1 MDYLVILPT
10 LNEREG
16 LAKTLDE
23 LFSVGV
29 PPDKIL
35 VVDGGSTDG
44 TCDVARE
51 RGVRCIMQEGR
62 GKAAAVKTA
71 FRHADADV
79 LIVMDADFTYPAQHV
94 RDLLAQDCDEV
105 IGARR
110 EVEPGAQRLLYRFGN
125 WVLTKWFNLIFG
137 TDLTDVLSGMY
148 AVRKA
153 AAADMEFASRG
164 FGIESEI
171 AAHVASTGGTICE
184 VPIRYRR
191 RVGQKKLGLRHGLHI
206 AWDMAA
212 LALRYNPAFF
222 LSFAAALL
230 ALPGLGIAAWVA
242 YKWIFL
248 GVKHYVWGI
257 IAFALVAGGVSAGAV
272 AVLTLYLKRM
282 EIRILRSLEATGGEG
297 KDVMTQPSTTGGREE
312 TCEAARDKEAT
323 PRGYPKADRRLERR
337 QSRRGRPAPDSG
349 AEQGNVE
356 RFYVAPLRLTAEGC
370 LWV

>member
-1 MDYLVILPT
+1 MDFLVILPT

-51 RGVRCIMQEGR
+51 RGVRCIMQMGR
-62 GKAAAVKTA
+62 GKAAAVRTA
-71 FRHADADV
+71 FKYADADV

-105 IGARR
+105 IGAKR
-110 EVEPGAQRLLYRFGN
+110 ELEPGAQRLLYRFGN

-148 AVRKA
+148 AVKKA

-171 AAHVASTGGTICE
+171 AAHVASTGGAICE
-184 VPIRYRR
+184 VPIHYRR

-222 LSFAAALL
+222 LSFAAVLL

-282 EIRILRSLEATGGEG
+282 EIRILRAL
-297 KDVMTQPSTTGGREE
+297 
-312 TCEAARDKEAT
+312 
-323 PRGYPKADRRLERR
+323 RR
-337 QSRRGRPAPDSG
+337 QSARAK
-349 AEQGNVE
+349 
-356 RFYVAPLRLTAEGC
+356 TT
-370 LWV
+370 

>member
-1 MDYLVILPT
+1 
-10 LNEREG
+10 
-16 LAKTLDE
+16 
-23 LFSVGV
+23 VG
-29 PPDKIL
+29 
-35 VVDGGSTDG
+35 
-44 TCDVARE
+44 
-51 RGVRCIMQEGR
+51 
-62 GKAAAVKTA
+62 
-71 FRHADADV
+71 
-79 LIVMDADFTYPAQHV
+79 
-94 RDLLAQDCDEV
+94 
-105 IGARR
+105 
-110 EVEPGAQRLLYRFGN
+110 PGAQRLLYRFGN

-153 AAADMEFASRG
+153 AVADMEFASRG

-242 YKWIFL
+242 YKWVFL

-282 EIRILRSLEATGGEG
+282 EIRILRAL
-297 KDVMTQPSTTGGREE
+297 
-312 TCEAARDKEAT
+312 
-323 PRGYPKADRRLERR
+323 RR
-337 QSRRGRPAPDSG
+337 QSARAKTS
-349 AEQGNVE
+349 
-356 RFYVAPLRLTAEGC
+356 
-370 LWV
+370 

>member
-1 MDYLVILPT
+1 MRRTSRPACWRPVWRLL
-10 LNEREG
+10 EEG
-16 LAKTLDE
+16 LTRNAAGKAFQAWRAPLAALLRLELNTL
-23 LFSVGV
+23 
-29 PPDKIL
+29 
-35 VVDGGSTDG
+35 
-44 TCDVARE
+44 CR
-51 RGVRCIMQEGR
+51 GR
-62 GKAAAVKTA
+62 GKAVAIKTA
-71 FRHADADV
+71 FRHADAD
-79 LIVMDADFTYPAQHV
+79 FTYPAQHI
-94 RDLLAQDCDEV
+94 RDLLSQDCDEV
-105 IGARR
+105 IGARK

-148 AVRKA
+148 AVKKA
-153 AAADMEFASRG
+153 AVADMEFASRG
-164 FGIESEI
+164 FGIEAEI

-206 AWDMAA
+206 AWDMAG

-242 YKWIFL
+242 YKWVFL

-282 EIRILRSLEATGGEG
+282 EIRILRAL
-297 KDVMTQPSTTGGREE
+297 
-312 TCEAARDKEAT
+312 
-323 PRGYPKADRRLERR
+323 RR
-337 QSRRGRPAPDSG
+337 QSARAKTS
-349 AEQGNVE
+349 
-356 RFYVAPLRLTAEGC
+356 
-370 LWV
+370 